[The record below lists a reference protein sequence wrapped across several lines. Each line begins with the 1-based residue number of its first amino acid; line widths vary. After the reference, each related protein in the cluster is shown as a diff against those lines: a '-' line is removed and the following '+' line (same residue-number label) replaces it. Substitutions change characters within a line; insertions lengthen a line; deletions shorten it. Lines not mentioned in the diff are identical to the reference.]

1 MVPYTLSYEIF
12 FIDPA
17 IYKISLTLFNNVLVL
32 MELLANTLINEI
44 KNFLYC
50 SLSSQ
55 LSNDTTD
62 ILYASRVTRFQDFQ
76 EFFAARKMRDNR
88 SPNSQRKILAK
99 LCHHYV
105 EWAQSLTYP
114 N

>member
-1 MVPYTLSYEIF
+1 
-12 FIDPA
+12 
-17 IYKISLTLFNNVLVL
+17 

-44 KNFLYC
+44 KNFPYC
-50 SLSSQ
+50 SLFYQ

-62 ILYASRVTRFQDFQ
+62 ISYALRVTRFQDLL
-76 EFFAARKMRDNR
+76 EFFASHKMLYNR
-88 SPNSQRKILAK
+88 SPNSQRKIRAK